1 MATRVRDWATVDYYA
16 LLGIDPGAD
25 AETITRA
32 YREQAKQWHPD
43 ATADAAA
50 TERFHDVAAAYE
62 VLGDRGTRREYDRV
76 RAELRPVVPARSSD
90 SAPVPRAPAPRRSK
104 PWTRRKAITV
114 MISGVLLT
122 VLGVGAALLTWSM
135 HEHDARQRARF
146 VPVVAARLPASGYV
160 SFVTRSGERIRV
172 PEPRRHG
179 DPSGLG
185 PTTKIR
191 YDPANPEHVIVD
203 DTSTARDI
211 TFAIV
216 ALKLLVGGP
225 VFVAYGA
232 RRLRALT
239 PAR

>member
-16 LLGIDPGAD
+16 VLGIDPGAD
-25 AETITRA
+25 AETVTRA

-43 ATADAAA
+43 ATEGSAAS
-50 TERFHDVAAAYE
+50 ERFHDVAAAYA

-76 RAELRPVVPARSSD
+76 RAELRPAAPAE
-90 SAPVPRAPAPRRSK
+90 AAVAAPAPRAPIRRRAK

-114 MISGVLLT
+114 MIAGVLIGL
-122 VLGVGAALLTWSM
+122 LGVGAAVLTWSM

-146 VPVVAARLPASGYV
+146 VPVLAGRMPASGYV
-160 SFVTRSGERIRV
+160 SFLTESGERIRV

-179 DPSGLG
+179 DPNGLG
-185 PTTKIR
+185 PTMKIR
-191 YDPANPEHVIVD
+191 YDPRDPEHVIVD

-225 VFVAYGA
+225 VFAAYGA
-232 RRLRALT
+232 RRLRLSA
-239 PAR
+239 A

>member
-16 LLGIDPGAD
+16 LLGIAPDAD
-25 AETITRA
+25 EETVTRA
-32 YREQAKQWHPD
+32 YRERAKQWHPD
-43 ATADAAA
+43 AAADAAA
-50 TERFHDVAAAYE
+50 AERFHDAAAAYA
-62 VLGDRGTRREYDRV
+62 VLGDRGMRREYDRV
-76 RAELRPVVPARSSD
+76 RAEVRPVVPAG
-90 SAPVPRAPAPRRSK
+90 PAPTPRPPARPRRAK
-104 PWTRRKAITV
+104 PGTRRKALAV

-122 VLGVGAALLTWSM
+122 VLGIGAAVLTWSM

-160 SFVTRSGERIRV
+160 SFVTKAGERVRV

-225 VFVAYGA
+225 VFTAFGV
-232 RRLRALT
+232 RRLRA
-239 PAR
+239 ARAAR

>member
-1 MATRVRDWATVDYYA
+1 
-16 LLGIDPGAD
+16 
-25 AETITRA
+25 
-32 YREQAKQWHPD
+32 
-43 ATADAAA
+43 
-50 TERFHDVAAAYE
+50 
-62 VLGDRGTRREYDRV
+62 
-76 RAELRPVVPARSSD
+76 
-90 SAPVPRAPAPRRSK
+90 
-104 PWTRRKAITV
+104 

-122 VLGVGAALLTWSM
+122 VLGVGAAALTWSM

-160 SFVTRSGERIRV
+160 SFVTKSGERIRV

-179 DPSGLG
+179 DPTGLG
-185 PTTKIR
+185 PTVKVR

-225 VFVAYGA
+225 VFTAFGA
-232 RRLRALT
+232 RRWRAVT
-239 PAR
+239 AAR

>member
-1 MATRVRDWATVDYYA
+1 MATRVRDWATVDFYA
-16 LLGIDPGAD
+16 LLGVDPSAD

-50 TERFHDVAAAYE
+50 AERFHDVAAAYA
-62 VLGDRGTRREYDRV
+62 VLGDRGMRREYDRV
-76 RAELRPVVPARSSD
+76 RAELRPVGPAP
-90 SAPVPRAPAPRRSK
+90 AARAPAGKRPK
-104 PWTRRKAITV
+104 PWTRRKAFTV
-114 MISGVLLT
+114 MISGVLITL
-122 VLGVGAALLTWSM
+122 LGIGAAVLTWSM

-160 SFVTRSGERIRV
+160 SFLTKSGERVRV

-191 YDPANPEHVIVD
+191 YDPTNPEHVIVD

-225 VFVAYGA
+225 VFAALGT
-232 RRLRALT
+232 RRLRAAT
-239 PAR
+239 AAR

>member
-16 LLGIDPGAD
+16 LLGVDPSAD
-25 AETITRA
+25 AETVIRA

-43 ATADAAA
+43 ATHDAAA
-50 TERFHDVAAAYE
+50 AERFHDVAAAYA
-62 VLGDRGTRREYDRV
+62 VLSDRGMRREYDRV
-76 RAELRPVVPARSSD
+76 RAELGPVTRTEP
-90 SAPVPRAPAPRRSK
+90 APAPRAPQRRRAK
-104 PWTRRKAITV
+104 PWTRRKALTV

-122 VLGVGAALLTWSM
+122 VLGVGAAALTWSM

-146 VPVVAARLPASGYV
+146 VPVVAARLPASGDV
-160 SFVTRSGERIRV
+160 SFVTKSGERIRV

-179 DPSGLG
+179 DPTGLG
-185 PTTKIR
+185 PTVKVR

-225 VFVAYGA
+225 VFTAFGA
-232 RRLRALT
+232 RRWRAAT
-239 PAR
+239 AAR

>member
-16 LLGIDPGAD
+16 LLGIDSSAD
-25 AETITRA
+25 AETVTRA

-43 ATADAAA
+43 ATHDAAA
-50 TERFHDVAAAYE
+50 AERFHDVAAAYA
-62 VLGDRGTRREYDRV
+62 VLGDRGMRREYDRV
-76 RAELRPVVPARSSD
+76 RAELHPVVRTEPAP
-90 SAPVPRAPAPRRSK
+90 APRAPARRRAK
-104 PWTRRKAITV
+104 PWTRRKAVTV
-114 MISGVLLT
+114 MISGVLIT
-122 VLGVGAALLTWSM
+122 VLGIGAAALTWSM
-135 HEHDARQRARF
+135 REHDVRQRARF

-160 SFVTRSGERIRV
+160 SFVTKSGERIRV

-179 DPSGLG
+179 DPTGLG
-185 PTTKIR
+185 TTTKIR

-225 VFVAYGA
+225 VFTAYGA

-239 PAR
+239 A

>member
-16 LLGIDPGAD
+16 LLGVDPGAD
-25 AETITRA
+25 AETVTRA

-50 TERFHDVAAAYE
+50 AERFHDVAAAYA
-62 VLGDRGTRREYDRV
+62 VLGDRRMRREYDRV
-76 RAELRPVVPARSSD
+76 RAEVRPVVPAG
-90 SAPVPRAPAPRRSK
+90 PAPAPRPPAGPRRAK
-104 PWTRRKAITV
+104 PWTRRKALAV

-122 VLGVGAALLTWSM
+122 VLGIGAAGLTWSM

-160 SFVTRSGERIRV
+160 SFVTKSGERVRV

-225 VFVAYGA
+225 VFTAYGA
-232 RRLRALT
+232 RRLRAVT
-239 PAR
+239 AAR